1 MTGKAKST
9 EPTPSELEASEHD
22 GKRSLIRH
30 PLTSLSGLIA
40 EAARVY
46 RAMRDN
52 KIDHGKGRSLVW
64 VLSQMRAMVETQALE
79 RLEHRLE
86 ELAPSI
92 EGKSRG
98 FTEHRSP
105 GSHSALTRWLRALR
119 RWATRS
125 RRLSIGSWTVTKP
138 GCARPLSKSSPG
150 LSWRCGQRRAS

>member
-1 MTGKAKST
+1 MTGKTKST
-9 EPTPSELEASEHD
+9 EPTPPEQEALEQDE
-22 GKRSLIRH
+22 KRSLIRH

-52 KIDHGKGRSLVW
+52 KIEHGKGRSLVW

-79 RLEHRLE
+79 RLEQRLE

-98 FTEHRSP
+98 FTSTDQP
-105 GSHSALTRWLRALR
+105 
-119 RWATRS
+119 
-125 RRLSIGSWTVTKP
+125 
-138 GCARPLSKSSPG
+138 ART
-150 LSWRCGQRRAS
+150 AH

>member
-1 MTGKAKST
+1 MTGKTKST
-9 EPTPSELEASEHD
+9 EPTPPEQEASEQD
-22 GKRSLIRH
+22 GRRSLIRH

-52 KIDHGKGRSLVW
+52 KIEHGKGRSLVW

-79 RLEHRLE
+79 RLE

-98 FTEHRSP
+98 FTSTDHP
-105 GSHSALTRWLRALR
+105 
-119 RWATRS
+119 
-125 RRLSIGSWTVTKP
+125 
-138 GCARPLSKSSPG
+138 ART
-150 LSWRCGQRRAS
+150 AH